1 MTDAIIDAC
10 CFINL
15 YATGDLRGFLSASE
29 YGWHIPTVALAE
41 SLFVRAS
48 TDADE
53 DTPEPIVA
61 QPLIEDG
68 LLEPVDV
75 EADSEAEWYV
85 RLAAGLDDGE
95 AMALAI
101 SKVRGWMTATDDRK
115 ARRIAASLDI
125 PVVTTPELMQQWAE
139 RAALPSPV
147 LQKLLRNI
155 MVRARFSPAEDA
167 PGFVWWASHVGEA
180 G

>member
-15 YATGDLRGFLSASE
+15 YATGNLRGFLSASDC
-29 YGWHIPTVALAE
+29 GWHIPTVALAE
-41 SLFVRAS
+41 SLFVRAPA
-48 TDADE
+48 DADE

-68 LLEPVDV
+68 LLELVDV
-75 EADSEAEWYV
+75 EGDAETGWYV
-85 RLAAGLDDGE
+85 RLAADLDDGE

-101 SKVRGWMTATDDRK
+101 SKVRGWTTATDDRK

-139 RAALPSPV
+139 RAAIPSPE
-147 LQKLLRNI
+147 LTKMLRDI
-155 MVRARFSPAEDA
+155 VVRARFSPAEDS
-167 PGFVWWASHVGEA
+167 PGFVWWMSQIGEA